1 MLRELLNILSEAENI
16 IEDLDQ
22 DRESLK
28 EVFNDLKDIDQTI
41 DQH

>member
-22 DRESLK
+22 HRESLK

>member
-16 IEDLDQ
+16 IEELDQ

-28 EVFNDLKDIDQTI
+28 EVINELKGIDQTI
-41 DQH
+41 EQH

>member
-28 EVFNDLKDIDQTI
+28 EVFNDLKDIDRTI
-41 DQH
+41 EQH